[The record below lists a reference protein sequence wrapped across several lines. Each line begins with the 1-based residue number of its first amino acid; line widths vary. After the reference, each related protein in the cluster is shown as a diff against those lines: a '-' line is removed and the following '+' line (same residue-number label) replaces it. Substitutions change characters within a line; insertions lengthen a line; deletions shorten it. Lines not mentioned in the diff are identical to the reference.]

1 MKEAIQAFFL
11 ETVGEELCVFFCS
24 MLPIIELRG
33 AIPMGAAFG
42 LPWWQTYIIA
52 VIGNMLPVPIIL
64 LFVKSVLNW
73 MAGCKVKFFNK
84 VANKMFEKAEKN
96 RAKIERYAFWGLTL
110 FVAIPL
116 PATGAWTGTLVAA
129 LFDMRFWKSLLSAL
143 IGVMI
148 AGVVMTLI
156 SYGVVAAWGALFL
169 WAELSVIFKIYDQK
183 EPIATSAITCLSD
196 WLKA

>member
-1 MKEAIQAFFL
+1 MKEAIADFFL
-11 ETVGEELCVFFCS
+11 ETVGKELCVFFCS

-33 AIPMGAAFG
+33 AIPMGAVFG
-42 LPWWQTYIIA
+42 LPWWQTYLIA
-52 VIGNMLPVPIIL
+52 IVGNMLPVPIIL

-73 MAGCKVKFFNK
+73 MAKCRVKLFNK
-84 VANKMFEKAEKN
+84 IANKMFEKAEKN
-96 RAKIERYAFWGLTL
+96 REKIEKYAFWGLTL

-129 LFDMRFWKSLLSAL
+129 LFDMKFWKSLLAAL

-156 SYGVVAAWGALFL
+156 SYGAVAAFMALF
-169 WAELSVIFKIYDQK
+169 
-183 EPIATSAITCLSD
+183 
-196 WLKA
+196 

>member
-1 MKEAIQAFFL
+1 MKDAIVHFFL

-33 AIPMGAAFG
+33 AIPLGAAFG
-42 LPWWQTYIIA
+42 LPWWQNYLIA
-52 VIGNMLPVPIIL
+52 VVGNLLPVPIIL

-73 MAGCKVKFFNK
+73 MSKCRVKLFNK
-84 VANKMFEKAEKN
+84 IANKMFEKAEKN
-96 RAKIERYAFWGLTL
+96 RDKIERYAFWGLTL

-129 LFDMRFWKSLLSAL
+129 LFDMKFWKSLLSAL

-148 AGVVMTLI
+148 AGVVMTLV
-156 SYGVVAAWGALFL
+156 SYGVVAAFGALF
-169 WAELSVIFKIYDQK
+169 
-183 EPIATSAITCLSD
+183 
-196 WLKA
+196 

>member
-1 MKEAIQAFFL
+1 MKEAITTFFL

-42 LPWWQTYIIA
+42 LPWWQSYLIA
-52 VIGNMLPVPIIL
+52 VVGNMLPVPIIL
-64 LFVKSVLNW
+64 LFVKSVLTW
-73 MAGCKVKFFNK
+73 MAGCKVRFFNK

-96 RAKIERYAFWGLTL
+96 REKIEKYDFWGLTL

-129 LFDMRFWKSLLSAL
+129 LFDMKFWRSMLAALL
-143 IGVMI
+143 GVMI

-156 SYGVVAAWGALFL
+156 SYGVVAAFGALF
-169 WAELSVIFKIYDQK
+169 
-183 EPIATSAITCLSD
+183 
-196 WLKA
+196 